1 MTTRRGKTQTIT
13 AAIVIAATVILRGGG
28 TLQAQ
33 NLTPASAASRAAH
46 ALQALPGSTS
56 LLVLEDGRELMAYR
70 ASAPMAVGSSF
81 KMALALT
88 LRKQIETGKHRW
100 TDVVRIKPIWRVPG
114 GVLFDWAAG
123 TPATLEMLAGFMISK
138 SDNTG
143 TDAIL
148 HIVGRRNAEAYT
160 GRNRPLLSTH
170 DLYFFR
176 DLRNRRWVERYRQ
189 ADAAQRRAIL
199 ESIQDRPLDVDHGI
213 FVDTPHDLDIEWY
226 FTNRELCGLIAQVAD
241 LPIMGIEARGI
252 DKDDWKRVAF
262 KGGSEPGVLSGTY
275 SLTNK
280 AGRTYC
286 VSFSWNNPRA
296 PVNAG
301 AILPI
306 LTKLFAALK

>member
-1 MTTRRGKTQTIT
+1 MRERRGKIRAT
-13 AAIVIAATVILRGGG
+13 AFAIVVAAAVLVAGRGV
-28 TLQAQ
+28 LQAQ
-33 NLTPASAASRAAH
+33 NVTPASAAAAAAR
-46 ALQALPGSTS
+46 ALQGLPGSTS
-56 LLVLEDGRELMAYR
+56 LLVLQGGTALVSFR
-70 ASAPMAVGSSF
+70 ADTPMAVGSSF
-81 KMALALT
+81 KIALALT
-88 LRKQIETGKHRW
+88 LRKQIEAGKRRW
-100 TDVVRIKPIWRVPG
+100 TDVVRIKPIWKVPG

-148 HIVGRRNAEAYT
+148 HTVGRRNAEAYT

-213 FVDTPHDLDIEWY
+213 FVDTPHDFDIEWY

-252 DKDDWKRVAF
+252 EKDEWKRVAF

-306 LTKLFAALK
+306 LGKLFAALK

>member
-1 MTTRRGKTQTIT
+1 MRERRGKIRASTF
-13 AAIVIAATVILRGGG
+13 AIVIAAAVLVAGGG
-28 TLQAQ
+28 VLQAQ
-33 NLTPASAASRAAH
+33 NVTPASAAAAAAR
-46 ALQALPGSTS
+46 ALQGLPGSTS
-56 LLVLEDGRELMAYR
+56 LLVLQDGRDLIAYR
-70 ASAPMAVGSSF
+70 AGTPMAVGSSF
-81 KMALALT
+81 KIALALT
-88 LRKQIETGKHRW
+88 LRKQIEAGKRRW
-100 TDVVRIKPIWRVPG
+100 TDVVRIKPIWKVPG

-123 TPATLEMLAGFMISK
+123 TPSTLEMLAGFMISK

-148 HIVGRRNAEAYT
+148 HTVGRRNAEAYT

-176 DLRNRRWVERYRQ
+176 DLRNRRWVARYRQ
-189 ADAAQRRAIL
+189 ANAAQRRAIL
-199 ESIQDRPLDVDHGI
+199 ESIQDRPLDVDHGT

-252 DKDDWKRVAF
+252 EKDEWKRVAF

-296 PVNAG
+296 PVDAR

-306 LTKLFAALK
+306 LGKLFAALK